1 MTLGIFKS
9 HMHQYFFKW
18 LPVYWVVAARWK
30 YVKRS
35 ERQIPLVLTVFTKT
49 DLEVINR
56 VLAHM

>member
-1 MTLGIFKS
+1 MTFGMSKS
-9 HMHQYFFKW
+9 YMHQIFFNW

-35 ERQIPLVLTVFTKT
+35 ERQSPLVFTVSTKT
-49 DLEVINR
+49 DLEVINM